1 MANGNT
7 FALWFV
13 VFALAVLR
21 AAPGTSIDNSLQIA
35 IPTQMTFSG
44 TVEEVKEQECETCK
58 CVELLVV
65 LKTMDGRLEARL
77 GPKAF
82 FEKHHF
88 VILRGDSIKITGM
101 RFTVSGKDV
110 ALANEVRKGRKHL
123 VLRGKYGKPA
133 WVEAHGH
140 TCPVCGN

>member
-1 MANGNT
+1 MASGNT
-7 FALWFV
+7 FALWLV
-13 VFALAVLR
+13 VSPTLAVVL
-21 AAPGTSIDNSLQIA
+21 AAAENSRQVA
-35 IPTQMTFSG
+35 VPTEMTFSG

-58 CVELLVV
+58 CVELLVA

-88 VILRGDSIKITGM
+88 VISRGDSIKITGM
-101 RFTVSGKDV
+101 RFSVSGKDV
-110 ALANEVRKGRKHL
+110 VLANEVRKGRKHL
-123 VLRGKYGKPA
+123 VLRGKYGRPV

>member
-7 FALWFV
+7 FALWLV
-13 VFALAVLR
+13 VSPTLAVVL
-21 AAPGTSIDNSLQIA
+21 AAPENSRQIA
-35 IPTQMTFSG
+35 VPTEMTFSG

-58 CVELLVV
+58 CVELLVL

-88 VILRGDSIKITGM
+88 VILPGESIKITGM

-123 VLRGKYGKPA
+123 VLRGKYGKPV